1 MTSFRKVKTALDID
15 AWGRIILVI
24 FSADLSTAEGLRLT
38 RLGVVCK
45 GDYLTGKY
53 FSENIIIKKLML
65 TKNMWNTI
73 ICI

>member
-1 MTSFRKVKTALDID
+1 MTSFRKVKTALDVD

-53 FSENIIIKKLML
+53 FSENIIIK
-65 TKNMWNTI
+65 N
-73 ICI
+73 